1 MNYLLKAV
9 AVFLLCFGFSRADLC
24 QNKFVV
30 QSCTDNSKF
39 EPNLNAFEYSKF
51 FHIIGYDSLSLSLSL
66 VLFEQPTSLLCP
78 QTRTING
85 NSITSIPEWRVMS
98 STSGKFCTAANYS
111 VNEMCVV
118 ENSSSTLV
126 IDDDFFTGKTMGEL
140 TVYFVRNVTVFSTVT
155 IRYGKNDIIYYY
167 VIDISL

>member
-1 MNYLLKAV
+1 
-9 AVFLLCFGFSRADLC
+9 
-24 QNKFVV
+24 
-30 QSCTDNSKF
+30 
-39 EPNLNAFEYSKF
+39 
-51 FHIIGYDSLSLSLSL
+51 
-66 VLFEQPTSLLCP
+66 
-78 QTRTING
+78 
-85 NSITSIPEWRVMS
+85 MS
-98 STSGKFCTAANYS
+98 SISGKFCTEANYS